1 MARFTSHITVPIVAL
16 ILLVAGNITGQSD
29 YYPLT
34 EGARFLYQIKAIQK
48 TDVVQ
53 EQVLSATIVHLGAAM
68 VQGKSVTPEGR
79 YIDGKLAG
87 VTFIADDETG
97 IYYYA
102 NQSSSQKKPVVMNP
116 IQYLIK
122 YPVQPGASWKQQ
134 SYGFEMVNDKRLPV
148 TLDASIESEDEIVAV
163 PAGVFAKCLK
173 IRMIGSIPA
182 TKGSPAFRIENQL
195 WYAPGLGM
203 IKQVQTEERLT
214 SEPVAFTMVLN
225 LKEIKYDRF

>member
-1 MARFTSHITVPIVAL
+1 MARFIFRFATPCLFA
-16 ILLVAGNITGQSD
+16 ILVISGSLTGQSD

-34 EGARFLYQIKAIQK
+34 AGARFIYEIKAIQK

-53 EQVLSATIVHLGAAM
+53 EQSLSAMVVHLGAAI

-97 IYYYA
+97 IYYFA
-102 NQSSSQKKPVVMNP
+102 NQNSAQKKPVVMNP

-122 YPVQPGASWKQQ
+122 YPVQQGASWKQQ
-134 SYGFEMVNDKRLPV
+134 STGFEMVNDKKLPV
-148 TLDASIESEDEIVAV
+148 TLQAFIESENEIVSV

-173 IRMIGSIPA
+173 IRMTGSVAGA
-182 TKGSPAFRIENQL
+182 TGNPEFKLENQL

-203 IKQVQTEERLT
+203 IKQIQKEERLDT
-214 SEPVAFTMVLN
+214 KPLAFTMVLN
-225 LKEIKYDRF
+225 LQEIKYDRF